1 MQERTMEEKESYLQ
15 TLEHQLQERDAEIVD
30 LKEKADQAKAD
41 SKTELFTQID
51 ELHKKTE
58 MARDKLKQLQ
68 AADDGAWDDVKVG
81 VEKSWHELKSAFSN
95 AKARFK

>member
-1 MQERTMEEKESYLQ
+1 MKDKKSYLQ
-15 TLEHQLQERDAEIVD
+15 NLEHQLQERDTEIVE
-30 LKEKADQAKAD
+30 LKEKAEQAKTDTKAV
-41 SKTELFTQID
+41 LLTQID

-58 MARDKLKQLQ
+58 TARDKLKQLQ
-68 AADDGAWDDVKVG
+68 VAEDGAWDDVKEG